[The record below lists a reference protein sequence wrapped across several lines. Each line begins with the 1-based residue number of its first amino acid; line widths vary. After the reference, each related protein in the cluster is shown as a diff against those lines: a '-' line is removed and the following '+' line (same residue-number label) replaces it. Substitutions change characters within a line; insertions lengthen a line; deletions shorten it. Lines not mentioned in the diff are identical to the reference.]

1 MGPVKY
7 NINTF
12 VEKNKSSLSL
22 VLCSTMYNSTH
33 PLLKLLFPEGDLI
46 NYDS

>member
-12 VEKNKSSLSL
+12 VDKNKNTLSPL
-22 VLCSTMYNSTH
+22 LCSTMYNSTH
-33 PLLKLLFPEGDLI
+33 PLLKSLFPEGNIL
-46 NYDS
+46 N